1 MINSKHKTR
10 LNKQNSEYIMNR
22 FIKDT
27 IKQKGVFENTLELKI
42 DSEEKIIELIKEL
55 EIDIVASSATIDPDW
70 AMPIIMEI
78 IGKIYYGKF
87 TMYQAYGNSFKRA
100 LAYLWNNVFDSNENP
115 KDTKQLIDLVYKCY
129 ILEGV
134 CSFQKIFWAID
145 GFYFY
150 FDKGKITVPKKFNED
165 LFEFSELI
173 KGRGKRLRVAECNT
187 NLMLNNQQE
196 YLQGLISIINGA
208 TPNEIPIFKGTF
220 FANIPS
226 VDNCESIKS
235 FWQELLLRYS
245 AFLLVAKQ
253 TKQTGEVI
261 VFHEFALEGIP
272 DLYLTQTVVENIFWK
287 KEWFDKQ
294 STERYSNLI
303 VERPIMRIN
312 KNGDFATSAILIG
325 DSINKFIEKS
335 IRATNKNENNFF
347 KQAIS
352 EPFEERCINL
362 FRELGF
368 DAGHVTEKGT
378 WKTQTKDIN
387 MRISNKK
394 FPGEIDVLAY
404 QHDKEHVFLIECK
417 VLKDVE
423 DTETY
428 KSLVSKLKND
438 DEFKTK
444 LLKKSQWLKESF
456 LAKFN
461 KDIDPILIILTDIPL
476 PVIGLNDSEVTYT
489 NFLVLKKQLYDYYQ

>member
-1 MINSKHKTR
+1 MLK
-10 LNKQNSEYIMNR
+10 LKQRGTSDKNCDIIMNG
-22 FIKDT
+22 FIKKT
-27 IKQKGVFENTLELKI
+27 IEDSCVFDNFIELKI
-42 DSEEKIIELIKEL
+42 DNEEKILELISEL
-55 EIDIVASSATIDPDW
+55 EKDIVNEAATIKSDW
-70 AMPIIMEI
+70 AMPIVMEI

-87 TMYQAYGNSFKRA
+87 TKFQAYGNTFKRTV
-100 LAYLWNNVFDSNENP
+100 AYLWNAVFDAHGTRNA
-115 KDTKQLIDLVYKCY
+115 KRLVDMIYKCY

-134 CSFQKIFWAID
+134 CSYQKMFWAID

-150 FDKGKITVPKKFNED
+150 FDKGKITIPKVFNEN
-165 LFEFSELI
+165 LFEFGELI

-196 YLQGLISIINGA
+196 YMRGLISILNGA
-208 TPNEIPIFKGTF
+208 KPNEIPLFKGTF
-220 FANIPS
+220 FENIPS

-235 FWQELLLRYS
+235 FWQELFFRYS
-245 AFLLVAKQ
+245 VFLMAAVQ
-253 TKQTGEVI
+253 TKQAEDVLI
-261 VFHEFALEGIP
+261 FHEFAIDGIP
-272 DLYLTQTVVENIFWK
+272 DLYLNQAVVENIFWK
-287 KEWFDKQ
+287 REWFIKQ

-312 KNGDFATSAILIG
+312 KNGDFATSAVLIG

-335 IRATNKNENNFF
+335 IRETIKDKNDFF

-362 FRELGF
+362 FRKLGF
-368 DAGHVTEKGT
+368 DAGHVTEKET
-378 WKTQTKDIN
+378 WKTQTKNIN
-387 MRISNKK
+387 MRIPNKK
-394 FPGEIDVLAY
+394 LPGEIDVLAY

-456 LAKFN
+456 SVKFN
-461 KDIDPILIILTDIPL
+461 KDVDPILIILTDIPL
-476 PVIGLNDSEVTYT
+476 PVIGLNNSEVTYT
-489 NFLVLKKQLYDYYQ
+489 NYLELKKQLYDYYK